1 MSIHASATEWKHLYA
16 FLENDG
22 GSVRMCINGKIVDLH
37 QWPRCGVD
45 EVTTAQRIMFYHT
58 RIGTFAYDGVSIS
71 HI

>member
-1 MSIHASATEWKHLYA
+1 MSEHASATEWKQLYA

-22 GSVRMCINGKIVDLH
+22 MSVQMCINGAIVDLH
-37 QWPRCGVD
+37 QWPCCGVD
-45 EVTTAQRIMFYHT
+45 EVTVAQGIMFYHT